1 MYHTFVA
8 RHNIAYFLVYCD
20 LLVTSTS
27 FTRRDAFSHIEFHL
41 LSTFLSVRIS
51 KDEVVILCA
60 EYFAASGQKS
70 NSLIFLLALLNCCL
84 VCP

>member
-51 KDEVVILCA
+51 KDEVVI
-60 EYFAASGQKS
+60 YYV
-70 NSLIFLLALLNCCL
+70 LNIL
-84 VCP
+84 PPLDKKVIP